1 MTSGLRFTPLVRHRN
16 SASRDALR
24 GFLLVLT
31 MEAAKYEKEVPF
43 SDSGIPPPPPHQR
56 GQGITKCSHNV
67 RLLQSGINMAKRVSV
82 LDSHG
87 VNKKPSPSRVRVSVR
102 LRPYMEKAEDRACV
116 RGLDAQSLEIVNYR
130 NQLET
135 MQYQFD
141 AFYGEKATQREI
153 YTGSVCPILPHLL
166 VGQNASVFAY
176 GPTGAGKTHTML
188 GSPQQPG
195 IIPRAVRDLLQMT
208 RGTNGT
214 AEEENWSFSIT
225 MSYVEIYQEKV
236 MDLLEPKNKDLPI
249 REDKDHNILIPG
261 VTHKNITTFS
271 DFDEHFIPASQNRTV
286 ASTKL
291 NDHSSRSHAVL
302 LIKVQKNQQI
312 PPFRQLTGKLYLI
325 DLAGSEDNR
334 RTGNQGIRLKESGA
348 INSSLFTLSKVVDAL
363 NQGLPRVPYRDSK
376 LTRLLQDSLGG
387 SAHSVMITN
396 IAPEKQYYFDTLT
409 ALNFAAKSKQII
421 NKPFSLETTQAPV
434 QPTKKRSRDDLENLV
449 PSQNLKKVKSE
460 STEESPN
467 LSREANKK
475 QLHIANLDPAVVDRL
490 LKLDR
495 ILTEKGKMETQLLST
510 PKRERMA
517 LLKKWEESQMEIE
530 RLKEK
535 QKELEEK
542 ALAAEARLEKSNSSD
557 IELSDSIVSEST
569 FRVPLR
575 TRATSTAKAKK
586 VLCVKPLQ
594 GLNKNTIEVGIPV
607 VEKKT
612 QKAHDGHENKPSW
625 EMNMRT
631 DVLQN
636 GREKILNLLNTGSV
650 KELKSLQKIGDKKAK
665 LIVGWRE
672 VNGPFTN
679 VEDLAS
685 MEGMSTKQVAS
696 FLKANILSIAAS

>member
-1 MTSGLRFTPLVRHRN
+1 
-16 SASRDALR
+16 
-24 GFLLVLT
+24 
-31 MEAAKYEKEVPF
+31 
-43 SDSGIPPPPPHQR
+43 
-56 GQGITKCSHNV
+56 
-67 RLLQSGINMAKRVSV
+67 MAKRTSIMDAHTVS
-82 LDSHG
+82 
-87 VNKKPSPSRVRVSVR
+87 KKLSITRVRVAVR
-102 LRPYMEKAEDRACV
+102 LRPYMEKGEDKICV
-116 RGLDAQSLEIVNYR
+116 RGLDSQSLQIINWR
-130 NQLET
+130 NQMET

-141 AFYGEKATQREI
+141 AFYGDTATQREI
-153 YTGSVCPILPHLL
+153 YTGSVYPILSHLL
-166 VGQNASVFAY
+166 IGQNASVFAY

-188 GSPQQPG
+188 GNPNQPG
-195 IIPRAVRDLLQMT
+195 VIPRAVRDLLQMT
-208 RGTNGT
+208 RAAT
-214 AEEENWSFSIT
+214 EENWIYSIT

-261 VTHKNITTFS
+261 VTQKTINNFS

-286 ASTKL
+286 ACTKL
-291 NDHSSRSHAVL
+291 NDRSSRSHAVL
-302 LIKVQKNQQI
+302 LIKVQKTQQV

-363 NQGLPRVPYRDSK
+363 NQGLPRIPYRDSK

-396 IAPEKQYYFDTLT
+396 IAPEQNYYFDTLT

-421 NKPFSLETTQAPV
+421 NKPFSQETTFSVLFTSSV
-434 QPTKKRSRDDLENLV
+434 QPTMKRPREDADTTA
-449 PSQNLKKVKSE
+449 PSQKLKKTKSD
-460 STEESPN
+460 SVDESPDSCNESVRKHKLN
-467 LSREANKK
+467 LAS
-475 QLHIANLDPAVVDRL
+475 LDPSVVERL
-490 LKLDR
+490 LKLDK
-495 ILTEKGKMETQLLST
+495 ILTEKGRMETQLLST

-557 IELSDSIVSEST
+557 LDFSDSSVSESM

-575 TRATSTAKAKK
+575 SRATSTAKAKK
-586 VLCVKPLQ
+586 VLRVLPLQ
-594 GLNKNTIEVGIPV
+594 GLTNQSNIQEEVIPV
-607 VEKKT
+607 VKKSRRK
-612 QKAHDGHENKPSW
+612 KASSGQENEPSW
-625 EMNMRT
+625 EVTMRS
-631 DVLQN
+631 DVVQS
-636 GREKILNLLNTGSV
+636 GREKILHLLNNGSI

-672 VNGPFTN
+672 HNGPFKM
-679 VEDLAS
+679 VEDLAI
-685 MEGMSTKQVAS
+685 MEGMSAKLVSS
-696 FLKANILSIAAS
+696 FLKANILSIVAS

>member
-1 MTSGLRFTPLVRHRN
+1 MK
-16 SASRDALR
+16 
-24 GFLLVLT
+24 
-31 MEAAKYEKEVPF
+31 EAAKYEIDRLNEA
-43 SDSGIPPPPPHQR
+43 SAASGGGWIGRR
-56 GQGITKCSHNV
+56 GEPEIV
-67 RLLQSGINMAKRVSV
+67 NMAQRVSIV
-82 LDSHG
+82 DGHA
-87 VNKKPSPSRVRVSVR
+87 VNKKPSPSRVRVAVR
-102 LRPYMEKAEDRACV
+102 LRPPTEKDEDKTCV
-116 RGLDAQSLEIVNYR
+116 RGLDSQSLEIVNWR

-141 AFYGEKATQREI
+141 AFYGEEATQREI
-153 YTGSVCPILPHLL
+153 YTGSVYPILPHLL
-166 VGQNASVFAY
+166 VGQNTSVFAY

-188 GSPQQPG
+188 GNPSQPG

-208 RGTNGT
+208 RGVNGKT
-214 AEEENWSFSIT
+214 EENWTYTIS

-261 VTHKNITTFS
+261 VTQKIIRTFS
-271 DFDEHFIPASQNRTV
+271 DFDEHLIPASQNRTV

-291 NDHSSRSHAVL
+291 NDRSSRSHAVL
-302 LIKVQKNQQI
+302 LIKVQKIQQI

-363 NQGLPRVPYRDSK
+363 NQGLPRIPYRDSK

-387 SAHSVMITN
+387 SAHSVMIAN
-396 IAPEKQYYFDTLT
+396 IAPEQKYYFNTLT

-421 NKPFSLETTQAPV
+421 NKPFSQETTQAPA
-434 QPTKKRSRDDLENLV
+434 QLTMKRPREDLEA
-449 PSQNLKKVKSE
+449 SSRHLKKNKTD
-460 STEESPN
+460 STEESPE
-467 LSREANKK
+467 SSKDGTNKK
-475 QLHIANLDPAVVDRL
+475 KLQLASLDPAVLDRL

-542 ALAAEARLEKSNSSD
+542 ALAAEARFEKSSGSD
-557 IELSDSIVSEST
+557 FELSDSSVNESS
-569 FRVPLR
+569 FRAPLR
-575 TRATSTAKAKK
+575 TRAMSTAKAKK
-586 VLCVKPLQ
+586 VLRVLPLQ
-594 GLNKNTIEVGIPV
+594 GLNQNETKEEGITV
-607 VEKKT
+607 VERKT
-612 QKAHDGHENKPSW
+612 REPRAGRENESSW
-625 EMNMRT
+625 VVNLRT
-631 DVLQN
+631 DLLQS
-636 GREKILNLLNTGSV
+636 GQQKILNLLNSGSI

-665 LIVGWRE
+665 LILGWRE
-672 VNGPFTN
+672 VNGPFKK
-679 VEDLAS
+679 VEDLAC
-685 MEGMSTKQVAS
+685 MEGMSVKQVGS
-696 FLKANILSIAAS
+696 FLKANILSIVAS